1 MATTAKPRMVW
12 DGERTSGLLWS
23 CPVRDRTIMYHYV
36 HALSMARPRAPNC
49 IQVYV
54 PKSVV
59 EAVDSIRGFMSRSEW
74 IRRAIHEALMKEA
87 GR

>member
-1 MATTAKPRMVW
+1 
-12 DGERTSGLLWS
+12 
-23 CPVRDRTIMYHYV
+23 
-36 HALSMARPRAPNC
+36 MARPSAPNC